1 MRIADHVKALTRLAA
16 AALFAAAASLGAL
29 TPALAQTPPA
39 GTAIQN
45 VATASYTNT
54 AGQPET
60 LNSNTVSFN
69 VAQVASFT
77 LAATQTRTVAP
88 GGTVNFPHVLTNTGN
103 GSDTFTL
110 AATNLAGG
118 GFDFTSVQIFR
129 DGGGGNPTGVPIAGT
144 GALAAGA
151 QFAFVVV
158 AQVPG
163 TATAGQTDQIR
174 VDATSAF
181 DPTRTTV
188 GGAPPIPPNVDTAQ
202 ATGLAVVTVSKSLS
216 VVSGPSP
223 NAGIVVTLQY
233 TNTSATTAATN
244 LRLTDVIGGAG
255 AGFNTT
261 GFAYVPGS
269 GQWSAGGALT
279 DAAGGDPAGIAYDYN
294 VTAPLAVTATIANV
308 PAGATGTVRFTVN
321 VNAGLANGTA
331 QTDNRAGVSYN
342 DGAVVQSGATNNAAY
357 TVTGAAA
364 GPDLVLAKS
373 HVGNLTAG
381 ATVDYA
387 LVVRNAGGVASA
399 GAIVVADTLPAGLSY
414 VATGSGGNG
423 WTCVAAGQVVT
434 CTSSAVVPA
443 QVAGT
448 PGVHP
453 DPLTIRAQ
461 VDAAAFPALPANV
474 NNVANVSGGG
484 EQPANAGNN
493 GAVDPGTIQAGAQV
507 SGLVWVD
514 RNHNRVFD
522 DGPSS
527 PAAGWTVELCPPAA
541 TTCDAANR
549 IASGVT
555 GANGTYTI
563 GNLVPGTYKVHFRSP
578 GGTVI
583 FGRPINGDGVNP
595 PQAGS
600 AIDATGEYLVVTL
613 AAGENKLSQSLP
625 LDPSGV
631 VYNSV
636 TRQPVAGAVVT
647 LTGPPG
653 FDPAVHLIGGAA
665 NVAQTVGADG
675 FYQYLLT
682 AAGVA
687 AFPNQP
693 FTLTVTPPAG
703 YGAYPS
709 TLIPPSPSLPAGAC
723 GGAANCIDPTGLAVA
738 TFSVQPADINTAP
751 PPGADTRY
759 FVRFAVQP
767 GDPDIVNNHLP
778 LDPAGAGTNTLF
790 VQKTASTQTVS
801 IGEFVDYT
809 VQVKNATAVAIAN
822 VNLTDVLPFGFVYV
836 RGTARV
842 NGAFAGD
849 PLGGGGPTIVFPLGT
864 LATNATATVTYRVRV
879 GPGAQL
885 GDGTNR
891 ASAAGTGAGSNVAQ
905 VRVQV
910 IGGVFDDRGYI
921 LGKIFA
927 DCNANGVQDAGE
939 LGIPGVRL
947 YLEDGTFVISDSE
960 GKYSFYGVT
969 PRTHVLKV
977 DPISLP
983 LGAKLALIANR
994 QAFDPGSRFVDLK
1007 NGELHRGDFA
1017 VAGCEPDV
1025 LAEVERRRGLG
1036 EVVVAE
1042 TDRLM
1047 KGQLSTEPAKKPQS
1061 AADVKSLP
1069 ATGVVG
1075 EPQTPGAA
1083 PANPNYTPVLANP
1096 ALNSQNSDLPP
1107 PPSPTPPGMQP
1118 LEKILL
1124 NLPDNAL
1131 GFINLRDGDTLPTA
1145 QTSVLVKGPLGGA
1158 FKLSVN
1164 GAEVPESRV
1173 GKRSVLESKQLAGW
1187 EYIGVNLKPG
1197 ENTLVVQM
1205 ADPFGNVRGSATVKV
1220 IAPDNLGRI
1229 RLDVVPSSPAD
1240 GHTPVKVRVTLTDDR
1255 DVPVTSRTPL
1265 TLETTLG
1272 RWQVQD
1278 LSPRDPG
1285 VQVFLEGGRGEFVLL
1300 PPQEPGD
1307 ATITVHSGIL
1317 KAEAKVAF
1325 LPDLRPMI
1333 AAGVVEG
1340 AINFRNLDL
1349 RNVVPARDH
1358 DGFDQALGACATG
1371 SDQSKDSACGR
1382 AAFFLKGKVK
1392 GDYLLT
1398 IAYDSD
1404 KNLKDELFRDIKPD
1418 EFYPVYGDS
1427 SIKGFDAQ
1435 SSSKLY
1441 VRVDKGKS
1449 FLLYGDFNTQGP
1461 QTVRQL
1467 SQYARSFTGAKWHYE
1482 TRATAVNTFA
1492 VNDTFRQIV
1501 EEFPANGTSGPF
1513 QLNTRGAIVNSEK
1526 VEILTRDRAQPG
1538 QILKTEPKTRFSD
1551 YEIESLTGRIL
1562 FKAPIPSLDFNL
1574 NPISIRVTYELD
1586 QGGTPFWTYGAD
1598 GQYKLTEW
1606 LELGANAVR
1615 DDNPLGA
1622 FQMGGGN
1629 ATVKLGDKTFLI
1641 GEYAATDKEG
1651 LGRGDAQRVEIRHE
1665 DERFIIRIYNTRV
1678 DKDFDNPSSSWG
1690 RGRIESGGKAVYKL
1704 DAQTL
1709 LTGEAIRSEDLVTG
1723 GTRTGGYVKVE
1734 RALNDMVR
1742 AEVGVRHVNETA
1754 APASALSPQAI
1765 NPASPPI
1772 EYTSARLRISS
1783 IVPYAP
1789 KAQVFAE
1796 YEQDVSD
1803 SERRSAGVGGE
1814 YRFLE
1819 RSRIYGRHQFLSS
1832 LSTSDYS
1839 LNPSQRN
1846 NVTLIGIDTP
1856 YMSSGQL
1863 FSEYRIRDAID
1874 GRAAEAAVGLRNMWE
1889 IRKGL
1894 KLSTT
1899 SERIHAFSK
1908 VQSADGKTIDSSS
1921 VAYTG
1926 ALEYTG
1932 SDWWKGSGRLE
1943 YRDGQGQTGW
1953 LNTLAAAVKID
1964 RDWTGLARSVV
1975 SLTQADAGG
1984 EKTLVRLQAGVAY
1997 RDTVTNRLSA
2007 LAKVEQRLEKD
2018 TTVPAALVDRDV
2030 SIFSTTASY
2039 QPTRADIVN
2048 GRYAAKYAQD
2058 QSLGLSTSLFTHLVQ
2073 ARYTR
2078 DLNDRWDFGIQMS
2091 ALGNASFSSRQFGLG
2106 AEVGYL
2112 VEKNLWISAGYNF
2125 FGFKDRDLAPDNST
2139 DRGFFIRFRYKFD
2152 EDLFKGIGAAA
2163 ERFRSQTDINQ

>member
-1 MRIADHVKALTRLAA
+1 MRFATYWRGLTRLAA
-16 AALFAAAASLGAL
+16 ATVFAAAGLVA
-29 TPALAQTPPA
+29 PAAAQTPPA
-39 GTAIQN
+39 GTAVQN
-45 VATASYTNT
+45 VAAASYVNT
-54 AGQPET
+54 AGLPET

-69 VAQVASFT
+69 VAQIASFT
-77 LAATQTRTVAP
+77 LAATQTRTAAP
-88 GGTVNFPHVLTNTGN
+88 GTAVNFPHVLTNTGN
-103 GSDTFTL
+103 GADSFTL
-110 AATNLAGG
+110 TASNLAGG

-129 DGGGGNPTGVPIAGT
+129 DGGGGLPTGAPIATT
-144 GALAAGA
+144 GALAAGG

-158 AQVPG
+158 AQVPVS
-163 TATAGQTDQIR
+163 ATAGQSDQVR
-174 VDATSAF
+174 VDATSVF
-181 DPTRTTV
+181 DPTRTTT
-188 GGAPPIPPNVDTAQ
+188 GGSPPIVPNVDTAQ
-202 ATGLAVVTVSKSLS
+202 VTALAVVTVSKSLS
-216 VVSGPSP
+216 IVSGPSP

-233 TNTSATTAATN
+233 ANTSATVAATSV
-244 LRLTDVIGGAG
+244 RITDAIGSAG

-261 GFAYVPGS
+261 GLAYVPAS

-294 VTAPLAVTATIANV
+294 ATAPLTVTATIASL
-308 PAGATGTVRFTVN
+308 PAGASGTVRFTVN
-321 VNAGLANGTA
+321 VNAGLPNGAA
-331 QTDNRAGVSYN
+331 QTDNRASFDYN
-342 DGAVVQSGATNNAAY
+342 DGAAVQAGVTNNAAY
-357 TVTGAAA
+357 AVTGAAA
-364 GPDLVLAKS
+364 GPDLLLAKS
-373 HVGNLTAG
+373 HAGNLTAG
-381 ATVDYA
+381 ATADYT
-387 LVVRNAGGVASA
+387 LTVRNAGAVASA
-399 GAIVVADTLPAGLSY
+399 GGIVVTDTLPAGFGY

-434 CTSSAVVPA
+434 CTSNATVPA
-443 QVAGT
+443 QVAGV

-453 DPLTIRAQ
+453 DPLTIRVL
-461 VDAAAFPALPANV
+461 VDAAAFPALPSTV

-484 EQPANAGNN
+484 ELPANAGNN
-493 GAVDPGTIQAGAQV
+493 GAIDPSVIQTGASL
-507 SGLVWVD
+507 SGLVWQD
-514 RNHNRVFD
+514 ANHNRAYD
-522 DGPSS
+522 DGPAS
-527 PAAGWTVELCPPAA
+527 PRAGWTVELCPPAA
-541 TTCDAANR
+541 TSCDATNR

-555 GANGTYTI
+555 GASGTYVV

-578 GGTVI
+578 AGSVV
-583 FGRPINGDGVNP
+583 FGRPVNGDGVNP

-600 AIDATGEYLVVTL
+600 TIDSTGEYLVVTL

-631 VYNSV
+631 VYNSI
-636 TRQPVAGAVVT
+636 TRQPIAGAVVT

-653 FDPAVHLIGGAA
+653 FDPAVHLIGGAG
-665 NVAQTVGADG
+665 NVAQSVGADG

-693 FTLTVTPPAG
+693 FTLTVTPPGG
-703 YGAYPS
+703 YGPYPS
-709 TLIPPSPSLPAGAC
+709 ALIPPAATFPAGAC
-723 GGAANCIDPTGLAVA
+723 GGAANCIDPTGLAVN
-738 TFSVQPADINTAP
+738 TYSVQSAGINTAP
-751 PPGADTRY
+751 PPGADTTY
-759 FVRFAVQP
+759 FLRFAVQP

-778 LDPAGAGTNTLF
+778 LDPSGAGSSTLF
-790 VQKTASTQTVS
+790 VQKTVSATTVS
-801 IGEFVDYT
+801 IGEFLDYT
-809 VQVKNATAVAIAN
+809 VQVKNATAASIDN
-822 VNLTDVLPFGFVYV
+822 VQLTDVLPFGFVYL

-842 NGAFAGD
+842 NGARAAD
-849 PLGGGGPTIVFPLGT
+849 PLGGGGPTIVFALGT
-864 LATNATATVTYRVRV
+864 LATNATATVSYRVRV

-891 ASAAGTGAGSNVAQ
+891 ASAAGAGAASNVAQ

-939 LGIPGVRL
+939 VGIPGVRL
-947 YLEDGTFVISDSE
+947 YLEDGTFVVSDSE
-960 GKYSFYGVT
+960 GKYSFYGIS

-983 LGAKLALIANR
+983 AGAKLALIANR
-994 QAFDPGSRFVDLK
+994 QAFDPGSRFIDLK

-1017 VAGCEPDV
+1017 VAGCEPAV
-1025 LAEVERRRGLG
+1025 MTEVERRRALG

-1042 TDRLM
+1042 TDRML
-1047 KGQLSTEPAKKPQS
+1047 KGQLSIE
-1061 AADVKSLP
+1061 AAPKAQGDVKSQP
-1069 ATGVVG
+1069 ATGVIG
-1075 EPQTPGAA
+1075 DPQARPAGAA
-1083 PANPNYTPVLANP
+1083 PADPTFAPVLANP
-1096 ALNSQNSDLPP
+1096 GLDSRNSDLPP

-1124 NLPDNAL
+1124 NLPDNQL

-1145 QTSVLVKGPLGGA
+1145 QTSVLVKGPLGA
-1158 FKLSVN
+1158 TFRLIVN
-1164 GAEVPESRV
+1164 GTEVPASRV
-1173 GKRSVLESKQLAGW
+1173 GKRSVLASKDLAGW
-1187 EYIGVNLKPG
+1187 EYIGVNLRPG

-1205 ADPFGNVRGSATVKV
+1205 TDPFGNVRGSETVKV
-1220 IAPDNLGRI
+1220 IAPDDLGRI
-1229 RLDVVPSSPAD
+1229 NLEVASSAPAD
-1240 GHTPVKVRVTLTDDR
+1240 GHTPVKVRVTLTDNNG
-1255 DVPVTSRTPL
+1255 VPVTSRTPL
-1265 TLETTLG
+1265 TLEATRG

-1307 ATITVHSGIL
+1307 ATITIHSGIL
-1317 KAEAKVAF
+1317 RAEAKVAF
-1325 LPDLRPMI
+1325 LPELRPLI

-1349 RNVVPARDH
+1349 RNVVPARSH
-1358 DGFDQALGACATG
+1358 DGFDEALNTYIAG
-1371 SDQSKDSACGR
+1371 SDGSKNSTAGR
-1382 AAFFLKGKVK
+1382 AALFLKGKVK

-1404 KNLKDELFRDIKPD
+1404 KDLKDQLFRDIKPD

-1441 VRVDKGKS
+1441 VRVDKNKS

-1467 SQYARSFTGAKWHYE
+1467 SQYARSLTGAKWHFE
-1482 TRATAVNTFA
+1482 TRETAVNTFA

-1526 VEILTRDRAQPG
+1526 VEVLTRDRSQPG
-1538 QILKTEPKTRFSD
+1538 QILKVEPKTRFSD
-1551 YEIESLTGRIL
+1551 YEIETLTGRIL
-1562 FKAPIPSLDFNL
+1562 FKAPVPSLDFNL

-1606 LELGANAVR
+1606 LEVGANAVR

-1629 ATVKLGDKTFLI
+1629 ATVKLGEKTFLI
-1641 GEYAATDKEG
+1641 GELAASDREG
-1651 LGRGDAQRVEIRHE
+1651 LGRGDAQRIELRHE
-1665 DERFIIRIYNTRV
+1665 DERFIIRIYGTRV
-1678 DKDFDNPSSSWG
+1678 DRDFDNPSSSWG
-1690 RGRIESGGKAVYKL
+1690 RGRVESGGKVVYKL

-1709 LTGEAIRSEDLVTG
+1709 VSGEAIRTEDLVTG

-1734 RALNDMVR
+1734 RAINDMVR
-1742 AEVGVRHVNETA
+1742 AEIGIRHVEESA
-1754 APASALSPQAI
+1754 APATALSPQAI
-1765 NPASPPI
+1765 DPASSPI
-1772 EYTSARLRISS
+1772 EYTSARLRVSS
-1783 IVPYAP
+1783 IVPYLP
-1789 KAQVFAE
+1789 KAQVFGE
-1796 YEQDVSD
+1796 YEQDVSS
-1803 SERRSAGVGGE
+1803 SERRSVGVGGE

-1819 RSRIYGRHQFLSS
+1819 RSRIYARHQFLSS

-1839 LNPSQRN
+1839 LNPAQRN

-1874 GRAAEAAVGLRNMWE
+1874 GRAAEAALGLRNMWE
-1889 IRKGL
+1889 VAKGL
-1894 KLSTT
+1894 RLSTT

-1908 VQSADGKTIDSSS
+1908 VQSADGRTIDSSS

-1943 YRDGQGQTGW
+1943 YRQGQAQTGW
-1953 LNTLAAAVKID
+1953 LNTLGFALKFN

-1975 SLTQADAGG
+1975 SLTDADAGG
-1984 EKTLVRLQAGVAY
+1984 EKTIVRLQAGAAY
-1997 RDTVTNRLSA
+1997 RDTLTNRLSA
-2007 LAKVEQRLEKD
+2007 LAKVEQRFEKD
-2018 TTVPAALVDRDV
+2018 TTVPAATIERDV
-2030 SIFSTTASY
+2030 KIFSSNASY

-2058 QSLGLSTSLFTHLVQ
+2058 HSAGLSTSLFTHLVQ

-2078 DLNDRWDFGIQMS
+2078 DLNDRWDFGVQVS

-2112 VEKNLWISAGYNF
+2112 VDKNLWISAGYNF

-2152 EDLFKGIGAAA
+2152 EELFKGLAGTA
-2163 ERFRSQTDINQ
+2163 ERFRSQTDIDK